1 MAWPWKGKRKPQT
14 PFSNNKKEAY
24 NWQQVRGETFTS

>member
-14 PFSNNKKEAY
+14 PFSNNKEAY